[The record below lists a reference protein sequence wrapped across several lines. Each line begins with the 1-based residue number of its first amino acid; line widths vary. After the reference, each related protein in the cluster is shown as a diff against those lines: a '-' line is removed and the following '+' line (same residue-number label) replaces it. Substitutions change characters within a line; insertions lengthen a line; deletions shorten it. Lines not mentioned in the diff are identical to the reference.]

1 PAGTKYVAFR
11 HYNCSDLNY
20 ILLDDI
26 QFTMGGSPTPT
37 DYTYTVYRDGTKI
50 KEGLTETTFEE
61 DGVATGNHEY
71 CVEVKYTAGVSPKV
85 CVNVTIN
92 PTQFNPVKNLKAQPD
107 GGDVVLKW
115 EAPSGKRGELLNE
128 DFEGD
133 AIPTGWTALDADGD
147 GNNWDITLNEFT
159 RGERHV
165 LSPLRASNV
174 AISYSSL
181 LQGQEYLPLTPNNFL
196 ITPKVE
202 GAKKITYKVGSPGL
216 PQWSHDHYALC
227 ISKSGTAAADFE
239 VIFEET
245 MTYTQG
251 GANLTREKDLPA
263 GTKYVAFRHYN
274 CTDVLGIMIDDV
286 VITGEGEG
294 PSYTYTVYRDGTKI
308 QEGLTETTYRDA
320 GMSAQSHEYCVE
332 VKYAAGVSPKVCV
345 DYIPDGVAD
354 VTAQKPYTL
363 TVVGKTITV
372 TCQGE
377 AMIYDMN
384 GRRLAA
390 GRNTVVYTA
399 QGGYYAVMV
408 VVDGKSYVEKLAI
421 K

>member
-1 PAGTKYVAFR
+1 
-11 HYNCSDLNY
+11 
-20 ILLDDI
+20 
-26 QFTMGGSPTPT
+26 MGGSPTPT

-71 CVEVKYTAGVSPKV
+71 CVEVKYTAGVSPKK
-85 CVNVTIN
+85 CVNVTVN
-92 PTQFNPVKNLKAQPD
+92 STQFNPVKNLKAQPD

-115 EAPSGKRGELLNE
+115 EAPSAKKTEGSREVKRIGDGLFVTIEPANDVRANE
-128 DFEGD
+128 AKVVLAADNVWGD
-133 AIPTGWTALDADGD
+133 NTGYQFLLDADHNTFGSVIPATGPLFTGTASSNLYSANFEYLIPANADPVVTTQNIIVTGQGEVVIPGGVYDYCITNPEPASGKMWIAGD
-147 GNNWDITLNEFT
+147 GGNQPARYDDFT
-159 RGERHV
+159 FEAGKKYTFTMRRAGMGDGTDMEV
-165 LSPLRASNV
+165 EDDSPA
-174 AISYSSL
+174 
-181 LQGQEYLPLTPNNFL
+181 
-196 ITPKVE
+196 
-202 GAKKITYKVGSPGL
+202 
-216 PQWSHDHYALC
+216 
-227 ISKSGTAAADFE
+227 
-239 VIFEET
+239 
-245 MTYTQG
+245 
-251 GANLTREKDLPA
+251 
-263 GTKYVAFRHYN
+263 
-274 CTDVLGIMIDDV
+274 
-286 VITGEGEG
+286 
-294 PSYTYTVYRDGTKI
+294 SYTYTVYRDGTKI
-308 QEGLTETTYRDA
+308 KEGLTETTYRDA

-408 VVDGKSYVEKLAI
+408 VVDGKSYVEKLAV